1 MWSGVIIREKMLA
14 YFLKRLGQSF
24 ITLFIVVTIVFCL
37 LRLMPEEGYLGAGTD
52 KLSEAAKEA
61 ILRNMGLRDPLIVQV
76 KNFYVNLLKGNLG
89 RSAIY
94 RPQTE
99 ITVILK
105 EKIPYSLFFGLA
117 SITISLVFGI
127 ISGAL
132 MARSKGKT
140 FDKIGTVFI
149 VFMIA
154 VPAVI
159 YHLLIQLYV
168 TQWSGL
174 PMLFNE
180 RRPETWILPT
190 FSLSI
195 AGIASYSMWM
205 RRYMVDEINKDYV
218 KLATA
223 KGQTSQK
230 IMLRHVFRNSF
241 VPVIQYI
248 PSSILYTIA
257 GSIYVESLYSI
268 PGMGGLLV
276 QVIQRQ
282 DNPLVQ
288 VLVLIYSCLGVFGLM
303 LGDIAMTIV
312 DPRIKFAKRKEAR

>member
-1 MWSGVIIREKMLA
+1 MLA
-14 YFLKRLGQSF
+14 YFFKRFGQSF
-24 ITLFIVVTIVFCL
+24 LTLFIVVTFVFCL
-37 LRLMPEEGYLGAGTD
+37 LRLMPEEGYLGPGTD
-52 KLSEAAKEA
+52 KLSESAKEA
-61 ILRNMGLRDPLIVQV
+61 ILRNMGLRDPLVVQV
-76 KNFYVNLLKGNLG
+76 KNFYAKMLKGDLG
-89 RSAIY
+89 KSAIY

-117 SITISLVFGI
+117 SISISLLVGI
-127 ISGAL
+127 VSGAL
-132 MARSKGKT
+132 MARNKGKS

-168 TQWSGL
+168 TQWARL

-190 FSLSI
+190 LSLSI
-195 AGIASYSMWM
+195 SGIASYSMWM

-223 KGQTSQK
+223 KGQTSQR

-248 PSSILYTIA
+248 PSSILFTIA

-276 QVIQRQ
+276 QAIQRQ

-288 VLVLIYSCLGVFGLM
+288 VLVLIYSSLGVFGLM

>member
-1 MWSGVIIREKMLA
+1 MLA

-24 ITLFIVVTIVFCL
+24 ITLFIVVTLVFCL
-37 LRLMPEEGYLGAGTD
+37 LRLMPEDGYLGPGAD
-52 KLSEAAKEA
+52 KLSPQAREA
-61 ILRNMGLRDPLIVQV
+61 ILRSMGLMDPLLVQV
-76 KNFYVNLLKGNLG
+76 KNFWVNVFRGDLG
-89 RSAIY
+89 KSSIY

-99 ITVILK
+99 ITLILK

-117 SITISLVFGI
+117 SISLSLFVGI
-127 ISGAL
+127 TAGAF
-132 MARSKGKT
+132 MARNKGKL
-140 FDKIGTVFI
+140 FDKTGTLFI
-149 VFMIA
+149 VFMTA

-168 TQWSGL
+168 TSWTGL

-180 RRPETWILPT
+180 RRPESWILPT
-190 FSLSI
+190 LSLSI
-195 AGIASYSMWM
+195 ASLASYAMWM

-218 KLATA
+218 KLARA
-223 KGQTSQK
+223 KGQTSQR

-241 VPVIQYI
+241 VPVVQYI
-248 PSSILYTIA
+248 PSSILFTIA

-276 QVIQRQ
+276 QVISRQ

-288 VLVLIYSCLGVFGLM
+288 ALVLIYSSLGVFGLM
-303 LGDIAMTIV
+303 FGDIAMAIV
-312 DPRIKFAKRKEAR
+312 DPRIIFAKKKGAR

>member
-1 MWSGVIIREKMLA
+1 MLA
-14 YFLKRLGQSF
+14 YFFKRFGQSF
-24 ITLFIVVTIVFCL
+24 LTLFIVVTFVFCL
-37 LRLMPEEGYLGAGTD
+37 LRLMPEEGYLGPGTD
-52 KLSEAAKEA
+52 KLSESAKEA
-61 ILRNMGLRDPLIVQV
+61 ILRSMGLRDPLIVQV
-76 KNFYVNLLKGNLG
+76 KNFYVKMLKGDLG

-99 ITVILK
+99 ITLILK

-117 SITISLVFGI
+117 SISISLLVGI
-127 ISGAL
+127 TSGAL
-132 MARSKGKT
+132 MARKKGKS
-140 FDKIGTVFI
+140 FDKIGTVLI

-154 VPAVI
+154 IPAVI

-168 TQWSGL
+168 TQWTKL

-190 FSLSI
+190 ISLSI

-223 KGQTSQK
+223 KGQTSQR
-230 IMLRHVFRNSF
+230 IMIRHVFRNSF

-276 QVIQRQ
+276 QAIQRQ

-288 VLVLIYSCLGVFGLM
+288 VLVLIYSSMGVFGLM